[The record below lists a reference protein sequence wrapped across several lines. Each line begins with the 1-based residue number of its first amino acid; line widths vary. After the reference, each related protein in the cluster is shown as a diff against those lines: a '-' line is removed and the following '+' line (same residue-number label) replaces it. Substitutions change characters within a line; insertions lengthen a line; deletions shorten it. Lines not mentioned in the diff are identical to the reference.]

1 MNRRALLKTVIAGAA
16 LLLASAHTP
25 YRQWVVYRKRHLLI
39 LTSRGDGGSYAL
51 GRNLA
56 EVLAARLPASQ
67 ARVVR
72 APHLERIAS
81 LISTKQMDV
90 ALMARGDAA
99 ALMAGREPFV
109 GYGPV
114 PLRAIAGFGAYL
126 LICRDDFPARHAYL
140 VAETLGENRGEL
152 AAALTP
158 AQGEGAEP
166 DAVVPAHPGALA
178 YYRGDPPPED
188 LVREDGGG

>member
-72 APHLERIAS
+72 APHAERIAS

-90 ALMARGDAA
+90 ALMVRGDAA

-114 PLRAIAGFGAYL
+114 PLRALAGFGAYL
-126 LICRDDFPARHAYL
+126 LICRDDFPPRHAYL
-140 VAETLGENRGEL
+140 VAETLGEHRGEL

-158 AQGEGAEP
+158 APGEGPEP

-178 YYRGDPPPED
+178 YYRGEGPPED